1 MSEASPESIDL
12 GNELMIYQ
20 VAKVKAEI
28 ERCLSTQNAAIPELK
43 LDCARL
49 NEIDAAG
56 LQLLMVTARFLQIN
70 RGRLQLLRVS
80 HAMHLQLQRWDAL
93 NDIDADCVSDR

>member
-1 MSEASPESIDL
+1 MSQPDVEPIDL

-28 ERCLSTQNAAIPELK
+28 ERCLSTQSDAIPALR

-56 LQLLMVTARFLQIN
+56 LQLLLVTARFMQLN

-80 HAMHLQLQRWDAL
+80 QAMHLQLQRWNAL
-93 NDIDADCVSDR
+93 NDIDAHCVS

>member
-1 MSEASPESIDL
+1 MSDTSPEPIDL

-28 ERCLSTQNAAIPELK
+28 ERCLSTQNAAIPALK
-43 LDCARL
+43 LDCSRL

-56 LQLLMVTARFLQIN
+56 LQLLMVIARFLQLN

-80 HAMHLQLQRWDAL
+80 QAMQLQLQRWNAL
-93 NDIDADCVSDR
+93 NDIDADCVS

>member
-1 MSEASPESIDL
+1 MSDTGAEPIDL
-12 GNELMIYQ
+12 GSELMIYQ

-28 ERCLSTQNAAIPELK
+28 ERCLSVQASATPALR

-56 LQLLMVTARFLQIN
+56 LQLLLVTARYLQLN
-70 RGRLQLLRVS
+70 RGRLQLMRVS
-80 HAMHLQLQRWDAL
+80 QAMHMQLQRWNAL
-93 NDIDADCVSDR
+93 KDIDAQCAD